1 MAGNRPMAI
10 WTLIIFATVAS
21 MVMAESMAG
30 ARGRSAK
37 VWVWIA
43 AIVGPLSPLVLY
55 ALGNRSIPAP

>member
-21 MVMAESMAG
+21 MVMAESMAR
-30 ARGRSAK
+30 ARGRSTK